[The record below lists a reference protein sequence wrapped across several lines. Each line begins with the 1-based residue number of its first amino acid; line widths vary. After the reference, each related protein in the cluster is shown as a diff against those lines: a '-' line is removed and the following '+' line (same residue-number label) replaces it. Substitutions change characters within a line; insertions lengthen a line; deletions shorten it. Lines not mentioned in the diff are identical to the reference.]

1 MIARFLFLT
10 ILLTGISTMAQALD
24 LQGHRGARGLLPE
37 NTLPAFAEALTIG
50 VTTLELDTGVTKDG
64 VVVISHDPI
73 LNPDITRGQ
82 DGKWVSQGPTI
93 KDVTFAKLQAF
104 DVGRIKPGSRTAQRF
119 PKQQSVDGTPVPS
132 LSQLFDLVGKSGNER
147 VRFNIETKI
156 NPLKPDATVDPQT
169 FAEALVSVIQA
180 NGMAKRTAI
189 QSFDWRTLQIVQ
201 KLEPQIETVYLT
213 AQQQWMDNVKS
224 EGDQASA
231 WTAGFNLDDADGNV
245 AALIKQAGGDVWS
258 PFHRDLNRARVED
271 AQARGLKVIPWTSN
285 DPESM
290 EALIDMGV
298 DGIITDY
305 PDVLRAVMKQRGLPL
320 PPSTPV
326 AY

>member
-1 MIARFLFLT
+1 MIARMLFLT
-10 ILLTGISTMAQALD
+10 FLLVGIPTMAMALD

-37 NTLPAFAEALTIG
+37 NTLPAFAKALSIG
-50 VTTLELDTGVTKDG
+50 VTTLELDTAVTKDG
-64 VVVISHDPI
+64 VVVISHDPV
-73 LNPDITRGQ
+73 LNADITRGR
-82 DGKWVSQGPTI
+82 DDKWVSDGPAI
-93 KDVTFAKLQAF
+93 KNLTFEELQAF
-104 DVGRIKPGSRTAQRF
+104 DVGRIKPGSRTDKRF
-119 PKQQSVDGTPVPS
+119 PNQQAVDGTKIPS
-132 LSQLFDLVGKSGNER
+132 LAQLFALVAKSGNET

-156 NPLKPDATVDPQT
+156 NPMKPEGTVAPEA
-169 FAEALVSVIQA
+169 FAEALVATVRDS
-180 NGMAKRTAI
+180 GMVSRTAI

-224 EGDQASA
+224 ESGRASA
-231 WTAGFNLDDADGNV
+231 WTAGFNLDEADGNV

-258 PFHRDLNRARVED
+258 PFYRDLDRARVED
-271 AQARGLKVIPWTSN
+271 AQARGLKVVPWTSN
-285 DPESM
+285 DAGSM

-305 PDVLRAVMKQRGLPL
+305 PNILRQVMAQRDLPL

-326 AY
+326 AE